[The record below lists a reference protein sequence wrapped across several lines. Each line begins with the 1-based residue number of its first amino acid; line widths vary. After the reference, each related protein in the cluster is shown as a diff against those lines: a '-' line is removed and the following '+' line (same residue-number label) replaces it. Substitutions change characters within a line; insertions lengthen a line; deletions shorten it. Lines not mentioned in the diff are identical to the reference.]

1 MLNMK
6 ILSLSICMIL
16 GKEYAKADSRWGVAD
31 PTIVSMEIL
40 TVLFN
45 GSLCILLIYAIL
57 SKSPYRYKH
66 NAYDISKIIL
76 LMLAN
81 ICRHFI
87 QIVLNVC
94 ELYGGKPQSAAPLI
108 SIEVHAC

>member
-1 MLNMK
+1 MIIFSMLNMK

-57 SKSPYRYKH
+57 SRSPYRYKH
-66 NAYDISKIIL
+66 NAYDILKS
-76 LMLAN
+76 
-81 ICRHFI
+81 
-87 QIVLNVC
+87 
-94 ELYGGKPQSAAPLI
+94 
-108 SIEVHAC
+108 